1 MGSLQTVPVACP
13 RCGYT
18 QPEPRSAYSTICKN
32 CHQHFR
38 LQDVLQP
45 STKASKVIIEQRR
58 IRCFQC
64 GTELEAPRAAASTM
78 CKRCSGHVDLSD
90 YRITQTMSKNYRT
103 HGWVVVEEKGFLLN
117 TDTLA
122 GEAVIKGRVIGKLV
136 ATGSLELHSSAN
148 IKGQF
153 SAGRIIIPSG
163 HHFRWPEPLR
173 AGGFELAGELVAN
186 LISSGTVLLRATARL
201 FGDVEAAN
209 LVVEAGAVLVGDVSS
224 GRGVKEENRN
234 PKAAQEHIRN
244 PKAESR
250 NKSK

>member
-1 MGSLQTVPVACP
+1 MASLQTVAVACP

-18 QPEPRSAYSTICKN
+18 QQEPRTAYSTVCKN

-38 LQDVLQP
+38 LEEVLHP
-45 STKASKVIIEQRR
+45 SAKAAKIIIEQRR

-64 GTELEAPRAAASTM
+64 GTELKAPRAAASTM

-90 YRITQTMSKNYRT
+90 YRVTQTISKSYRT

-136 ATGSLELHSSAN
+136 AQGSLEIHSTAN

-153 SAGRIIIPSG
+153 SAGCLIIPAG

-173 AGGFELAGELVAN
+173 AAGFELAGELVAN
-186 LISSGTVLLRATARL
+186 LSTSGRVLLKSTARL
-201 FGDVEAAN
+201 FGDVEAADI
-209 LVVEAGAVLVGDVSS
+209 VIESGAVFMGSAKVGCSRTAKQMLTAENTKNS
-224 GRGVKEENRN
+224 EGGTAEEEMER
-234 PKAAQEHIRN
+234 
-244 PKAESR
+244 
-250 NKSK
+250 

>member
-1 MGSLQTVPVACP
+1 MASLQTVAVACP

-18 QPEPRSAYSTICKN
+18 QQEPRTAYSTVCKN

-38 LQDVLQP
+38 LEEVLHP
-45 STKASKVIIEQRR
+45 SAKAAKIIIEQRR

-90 YRITQTMSKNYRT
+90 YRVTQTISKSYRT

-136 ATGSLELHSSAN
+136 AQGSLEIHSTAN

-153 SAGRIIIPSG
+153 SAGCLIIPAG

-173 AGGFELAGELVAN
+173 AAGFELAGELVAN
-186 LISSGTVLLRATARL
+186 LSTSGRVLLKSTARL
-201 FGDVEAAN
+201 FGDVEAADI
-209 LVVEAGAVLVGDVSS
+209 VIESGAVFMGSAKVGCSRTAKQMLTAENTKNS
-224 GRGVKEENRN
+224 EGGTAEEEMER
-234 PKAAQEHIRN
+234 
-244 PKAESR
+244 
-250 NKSK
+250 

>member
-1 MGSLQTVPVACP
+1 MASLQTVAVACP

-18 QPEPRSAYSTICKN
+18 QQEPRTAYSTVCKN

-38 LQDVLQP
+38 LEEVLHP
-45 STKASKVIIEQRR
+45 SAKAAKIIIEQRR

-64 GTELEAPRAAASTM
+64 GTELEVPRAAASTM

-90 YRITQTMSKNYRT
+90 YRVTQTISKSYRT

-136 ATGSLELHSSAN
+136 AQGSLEIHSTAN

-153 SAGRIIIPSG
+153 SAGCLIIPAG

-173 AGGFELAGELVAN
+173 AAGFELAGELVAN
-186 LISSGTVLLRATARL
+186 LSTSGRVLLKSTARL
-201 FGDVEAAN
+201 FGDVEAADI
-209 LVVEAGAVLVGDVSS
+209 VIESGAVFMGSAKVGCSRTAKQMLTAENTKNS
-224 GRGVKEENRN
+224 EGGTAEEEMER
-234 PKAAQEHIRN
+234 
-244 PKAESR
+244 
-250 NKSK
+250 